1 MGRLVEVATRHR
13 SGGEGP
19 CRAGPKASRRP
30 ARATFRGGP
39 GALPTQAPRR
49 RHSNEFARRTT
60 CAAQSAR
67 CKAGFTLLE
76 LLAAL
81 AIVAVV
87 AAVAV
92 PWYRDY
98 VATAREGALGKRI
111 ATMAI
116 FQEET
121 RLRTGSYGAGSWDP
135 AAGEESLAAAIGW
148 QPATDDGTTFIV
160 TADADAWTVT
170 AADAGGA
177 TLCRVLPANDP
188 CAQNE

>member
-1 MGRLVEVATRHR
+1 M
-13 SGGEGP
+13 
-19 CRAGPKASRRP
+19 
-30 ARATFRGGP
+30 
-39 GALPTQAPRR
+39 
-49 RHSNEFARRTT
+49 
-60 CAAQSAR
+60 
-67 CKAGFTLLE
+67 
-76 LLAAL
+76 

-111 ATMAI
+111 AAMAI

-135 AAGEESLAAAIGW
+135 ASGEESLAAAIGW

-160 TADADAWTVT
+160 TAGADAWTVT
-170 AADAGGA
+170 ATDAGGA

-188 CAQNE
+188 CARNE

>member
-1 MGRLVEVATRHR
+1 MF
-13 SGGEGP
+13 
-19 CRAGPKASRRP
+19 RAGPWAFP
-30 ARATFRGGP
+30 ARA
-39 GALPTQAPRR
+39 PRR
-49 RHSNEFARRTT
+49 NHSGEFAGRTT
-60 CAAQSAR
+60 CAAQPAR

-81 AIVAVV
+81 AIVAIV

-111 ATMAI
+111 AAMAI

-135 AAGEESLAAAIGW
+135 GAGEESLATAIGW
-148 QPATDDGTTFIV
+148 RPATDDGATFVV
-160 TADADAWTVT
+160 TADADAWAVT
-170 AADAGGA
+170 ATDASGA
-177 TLCRVLPANDP
+177 TLCRVLPVNDP
-188 CAQNE
+188 CAQSE